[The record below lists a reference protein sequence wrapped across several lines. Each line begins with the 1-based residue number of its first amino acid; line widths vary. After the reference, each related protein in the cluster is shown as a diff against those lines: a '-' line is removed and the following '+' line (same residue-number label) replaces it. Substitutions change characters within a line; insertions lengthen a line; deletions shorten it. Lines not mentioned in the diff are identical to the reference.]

1 LKQQK
6 SPKMVANRRSKK
18 VSAITSGREWIF
30 YYEC

>member
-18 VSAITSGREWIF
+18 VSAITSGRE
-30 YYEC
+30 